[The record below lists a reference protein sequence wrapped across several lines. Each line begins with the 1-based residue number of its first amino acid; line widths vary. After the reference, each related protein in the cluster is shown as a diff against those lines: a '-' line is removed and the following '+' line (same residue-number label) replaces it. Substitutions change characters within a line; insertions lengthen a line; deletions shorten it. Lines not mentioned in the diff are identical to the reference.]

1 LRSAH
6 GGVRI
11 AALPFISNQ
20 QSAINN
26 RQSAI
31 GNEIRNPQ
39 SAFLNQSAIRNP
51 QPALT

>member
-1 LRSAH
+1 MAGLKSRPSRSST
-6 GGVRI
+6 
-11 AALPFISNQ
+11 ISNQ